1 MIKTSITYKTPCTTL
16 PIFQVTDED
25 VVEHADAGI
34 VPEDVGTWCFWMVG
48 TICGFYPTREECEER
63 VANLLAD

>member
-1 MIKTSITYKTPCTTL
+1 MINTSITYKTPTTTL
-16 PIFQVTDED
+16 PIFQVTEAD
-25 VVEHADAGI
+25 VAEFDAGMG
-34 VPEDVGTWCFWMVG
+34 PEDVGTWCFWMGG